1 VKIESIAI
9 GDEILSGTTVD
20 TNLSVLAQA
29 LEGCGLVI
37 SSHTVVGDSKENI
50 ALALIRAV
58 KRSKIVIV
66 SGGLGPTS
74 DDITREAAS
83 RAFKRRLRINAQA
96 LKHIQERFHLLRRE
110 MAPTNI
116 KQAMFPDGSE
126 PLRNEKG
133 TAWGF
138 RLRHGRSTVF
148 FLPGVPGEFH
158 WMLDAHIVPFLGRG
172 EPIAV
177 KWLKVFGLPE
187 SRIDYLLKDT
197 DLPGIK
203 MGFYPHFP
211 EVHVKLIARG
221 KNGPQH
227 LRRAEKTVRKL
238 LYPHVF
244 GIDKDSMEGVVGRL
258 LLKKRATIA
267 VAESCTG
274 GYIFH
279 RLTRIPGSSRYMERG
294 FVCYSDRSKVD
305 LLGVKKTTLKKY
317 GAVSEKAA
325 LEMARG
331 ARRRAGTTYGLSITG
346 IAGPTG
352 GTRKKPVGTV
362 YIALSG
368 PDGDEAVNLVFPGTR
383 EQVTLIASEAA
394 LDLARRR
401 LMSG

>member
-20 TNLSVLAQA
+20 TNLSALAQA
-29 LEGCGLVI
+29 LENCGLII
-37 SSHTVVGDSKENI
+37 SSHTVVGDSKESI
-50 ALALIRAV
+50 SLALINAV

-83 RAFKRRLRINAQA
+83 SAFKKKLRINAQA

-116 KQAMFPDGSE
+116 KQAMFPEGSV
-126 PLRNEKG
+126 PLKNEKG

-138 RLRHGRSTVF
+138 RLHYGRATVF
-148 FLPGVPGEFH
+148 FLPGVPGEFR
-158 WMLDAHIVPFLGRG
+158 WMLDAHIVPSLGRG
-172 EPIAV
+172 EPISV

-187 SRIDYLLKDT
+187 SKIDYLLRDA
-197 DLPGIK
+197 DLPGIRI
-203 MGFYPHFP
+203 GFYPHFP
-211 EVHVKLIARG
+211 EVHVKLMARG
-221 KNGPQH
+221 KNGPQR
-227 LRRAEKTVRKL
+227 LRRAEKAVMKL

-244 GIDKDSMEGVVGRL
+244 GIDEESMEGVVGRL

-331 ARRRAGTTYGLSITG
+331 ARRLAGTTYGLSVTG
-346 IAGPTG
+346 IAGPAG
-352 GTRKKPVGTV
+352 GSRKKPVGTV

-368 PDGDEAVNLVFPGTR
+368 PDGDKVLHLLYPGTR
-383 EQVTLIASEAA
+383 EQVALIASEAA

-401 LMSG
+401 LMGQ